1 MPPGLLGPI
10 PKCAWPEGGPYG
22 GRSPPPSWDRR
33 RRPAPW
39 AGGHRTRTARS
50 RTGASSD
57 TTPRP
62 RAGPACRG
70 CWSTPARR
78 ARCSPG
84 SGAPRPAAL
93 PRLPV
98 SGPPGR
104 AHRSHDRAQQ
114 LVAQLPLAAVADQ
127 PGGHRGLDIPTRGL
141 AIHPRPLTR
150 RAQPLPAQ
158 PAAQLPESRSPPP
171 PETPLD
177 SSRSLD
183 LNGSVAVAPR
193 HHGVRHAGGPTT
205 GNPGGP
211 MKVAR
216 NGSDRSHDGGR
227 RHDRGNSPTSV
238 RQSPR

>member
-1 MPPGLLGPI
+1 MPPGLLRPI
-10 PKCAWPEGGPYG
+10 PKCVWPEGGGSRPSG
-22 GRSPPPSWDRR
+22 AGSVPAGPRCGSPTTIPRGRRGSTSI
-33 RRPAPW
+33 
-39 AGGHRTRTARS
+39 RS
-50 RTGASSD
+50 ASSERHHD
-57 TTPRP
+57 PE
-62 RAGPACRG
+62 
-70 CWSTPARR
+70 
-78 ARCSPG
+78 PG
-84 SGAPRPAAL
+84 QLAVDSGQ
-93 PRLPV
+93 
-98 SGPPGR
+98 
-104 AHRSHDRAQQ
+104 HQ
-114 LVAQLPLAAVADQ
+114 LVALDAVPDPALLDQQRSHACPCPDLRAGRTAATTA
-127 PGGHRGLDIPTRGL
+127 PSSSSLT
-141 AIHPRPLTR
+141 APRR

-211 MKVAR
+211 MKVAS

>member
-1 MPPGLLGPI
+1 MPPGLLRPI
-10 PKCAWPEGGPYG
+10 PKCAWPEGGGSRPSG
-22 GRSPPPSWDRR
+22 AGSVPAGPRCGSPTTIPRGRRGSTSIRSASSERHHDPEPGQLAVDSGQHQLVALDAGPDPALLDQQRSHACPCPDLRAGRTAATTAPSSSSLTAPRR
-33 RRPAPW
+33 RR
-39 AGGHRTRTARS
+39 G
-50 RTGASSD
+50 
-57 TTPRP
+57 
-62 RAGPACRG
+62 
-70 CWSTPARR
+70 PARR
-78 ARCSPG
+78 PMRPRHTDARSCDP
-84 SGAPRPAAL
+84 
-93 PRLPV
+93 
-98 SGPPGR
+98 
-104 AHRSHDRAQQ
+104 
-114 LVAQLPLAAVADQ
+114 
-127 PGGHRGLDIPTRGL
+127 
-141 AIHPRPLTR
+141 PRPLIR

-158 PAAQLPESRSPPP
+158 PAARLPESRSPPP

>member
-50 RTGASSD
+50 RTGASSE
-57 TTPRP
+57 
-62 RAGPACRG
+62 RASLPWMLVNTSSSRSMQSRIRRSSTSSAP
-70 CWSTPARR
+70 TPARVR
-78 ARCSPG
+78 TSGPG
-84 SGAPRPAAL
+84 APQPRPRPAARRSTA
-93 PRLPV
+93 PRRRR
-98 SGPPGR
+98 GPARRP
-104 AHRSHDRAQQ
+104 
-114 LVAQLPLAAVADQ
+114 
-127 PGGHRGLDIPTRGL
+127 
-141 AIHPRPLTR
+141 PRPRHTDAR
-150 RAQPLPAQ
+150 SCDSPPPAHPPCAA
-158 PAAQLPESRSPPP
+158 PARPAQLPESRSPPP

-227 RHDRGNSPTSV
+227 RHDRGNGPGSV
-238 RQSPR
+238 REGQSPR